1 MVRRMSESANK
12 TGIQS
17 LAYVE
22 QFYADYRRD
31 PNSVPAEWREYFAA
45 YVNGADGAVQI
56 GPSFKS
62 RSVFNP
68 VGTTS
73 SERTRFRPD
82 PRAENLSERLHQLVR
97 NYRGRGHIIAAVNPL
112 GATRPCP
119 PELELDFYGFSESE
133 LNILVNFPTLHL
145 SLIHI

>member
-1 MVRRMSESANK
+1 MGKSVNK

-45 YVNGADGAVQI
+45 TVNGADVTVQI

-68 VGTTS
+68 IES
-73 SERTRFRPD
+73 SSIKHAPFQSD
-82 PRAENLSERLHQLVR
+82 PRADTLSDRVHQLVR
-97 NYRGRGHIIAAVNPL
+97 N
-112 GATRPCP
+112 
-119 PELELDFYGFSESE
+119 
-133 LNILVNFPTLHL
+133 
-145 SLIHI
+145 